1 MDNNQP
7 KHTPEPWVSAP
18 HPNCRLKTW
27 WIMKSGEGAQPVFVE
42 RIRKKEDAAR
52 IVACVNAMAGHPDPA
67 AYVKRATILAQ
78 DNNEQRELIADLTSQ
93 NIDLLKRNEILSQQ
107 VNNQAETIRRL
118 RDPLGK
124 DQPPFPP
131 TEQLLRDG
139 NV

>member
-1 MDNNQP
+1 
-7 KHTPEPWVSAP
+7 
-18 HPNCRLKTW
+18 
-27 WIMKSGEGAQPVFVE
+27 MKSGEGAQPVFVE